1 MAIRLDPRAKLYLLV
16 LANLTLFLHV
26 NLTTE
31 VILVALYLSL
41 YFLAGKTKS
50 GVRMTAVYAA
60 LVSIDLFVIPIAE
73 GIALNVLSLLSVGIR
88 MPE

>member
-1 MAIRLDPRAKLYLLV
+1 MTIRLDPRAKLYLLV

-31 VILVALYLSL
+31 VILVTLYLSL

-50 GVRMTAVYAA
+50 GVRMTYESFSPVH
-60 LVSIDLFVIPIAE
+60 PCQT
-73 GIALNVLSLLSVGIR
+73 
-88 MPE
+88 PP

>member
-26 NLTTE
+26 NLVTE
-31 VILVALYLSL
+31 VILVTLYLSL

-50 GVRMTAVYAA
+50 GVRMTAVYAVLA
-60 LVSIDLFVIPIAE
+60 SGCCCPVLFPAATPFPPPQWVKWSA
-73 GIALNVLSLLSVGIR
+73 ACAN
-88 MPE
+88 